1 MTAGK
6 AVEYR
11 ITRQLLRRGQ
21 RTSGQGR
28 GRAVDHLITWV
39 AVSAAL
45 LLMGSYLQELL
56 WAVLAGSTVL
66 TLGSRSD

>member
-1 MTAGK
+1 MTADK
-6 AVEYR
+6 ALEYR

-21 RTSGQGR
+21 RTPAKGKGR
-28 GRAVDHLITWV
+28 TVDRLITCV

-56 WAVLAGSTVL
+56 WAVLAGCTVL

>member
-1 MTAGK
+1 
-6 AVEYR
+6 
-11 ITRQLLRRGQ
+11 
-21 RTSGQGR
+21 
-28 GRAVDHLITWV
+28 V

-56 WAVLAGSTVL
+56 WAVLAGCTVL